1 MAKKTVA
8 SLQKGEGR
16 TYSKVIKMVKSP
28 KTGAYTFKEE
38 MVPNDAVKDALKE
51 APPPHP
57 KGHGNEIAGRTA
69 GTKQRREQ
77 NSRRCFVLHLAS
89 PESLSHLP
97 SQFILNFKHIS
108 RLRELVYIIFAAI
121 GR

>member
-38 MVPNDAVKDALKE
+38 MVPNEAVEQALK
-51 APPPHP
+51 
-57 KGHGNEIAGRTA
+57 
-69 GTKQRREQ
+69 
-77 NSRRCFVLHLAS
+77 
-89 PESLSHLP
+89 
-97 SQFILNFKHIS
+97 
-108 RLRELVYIIFAAI
+108 
-121 GR
+121 